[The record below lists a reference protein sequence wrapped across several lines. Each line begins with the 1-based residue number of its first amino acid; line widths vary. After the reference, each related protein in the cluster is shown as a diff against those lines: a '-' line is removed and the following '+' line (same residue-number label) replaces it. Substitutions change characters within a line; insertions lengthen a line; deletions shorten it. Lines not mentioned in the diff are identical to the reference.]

1 MAAEID
7 GNAPD
12 LDEESAPVLLELVGS
27 IAIPSGKI
35 LVPRCGSGHDVFSLA
50 SPESVVTGLDPRPE
64 MAARFE
70 ATRVERG
77 IPRSFVRFVSGD
89 FFTWAADG
97 PFDLVWDAAFA
108 CGVAPAERAR
118 WAERVAELVA
128 PEGELWILI
137 YPTSRT
143 TALPALDPRDLDAS
157 LLATSFDRVALAPV
171 ARSHAHRQG
180 LEWLGRW
187 RRR

>member
-1 MAAEID
+1 MAPEID
-7 GNAPD
+7 DATD
-12 LDEESAPVLLELVGS
+12 VDEESAPVLLELVGS
-27 IAIPSGKI
+27 IAVPSGKI

-64 MAARFE
+64 AAAKFE
-70 ATRVERG
+70 ALRAERG
-77 IPRSFVRFVSGD
+77 IPRSFVRFVAGEP
-89 FFTWAADG
+89 FTWASDG

-108 CGVAPAERAR
+108 RRVAPADRPR
-118 WAERVAELVA
+118 WAARAAELVA
-128 PEGELWILI
+128 PGGELWILL
-137 YPTSRT
+137 YPTSRA